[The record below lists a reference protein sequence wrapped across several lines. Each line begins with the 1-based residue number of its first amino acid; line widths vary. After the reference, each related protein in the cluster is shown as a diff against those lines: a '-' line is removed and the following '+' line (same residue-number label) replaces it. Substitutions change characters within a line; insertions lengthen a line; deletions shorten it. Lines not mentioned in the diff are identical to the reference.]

1 MSKAAMLTHKCLRRL
16 EQPFDDWEAECFRRT
31 CGFLEFGVVRGAASS
46 WNAMAL
52 PPGRRLEVS
61 SGETPATPM
70 TEKDVDRLRR
80 RLVRMI
86 ETQGRADEQAAD

>member
-1 MSKAAMLTHKCLRRL
+1 MSKSATLAQKCLKRL
-16 EQPFDDWEAECFRRT
+16 EEPFDDWEAECFRRT

-52 PPGRRLEVS
+52 PLGRRSEAC
-61 SGETPATPM
+61 SGEPPATPM
-70 TEKDVDRLRR
+70 TEKDADRLRR

-86 ETQGRADEQAAD
+86 ETQGRVDERSAD